1 MLLRAVELHNFRG
14 YRNFKL
20 KFAPLTSLLGEGEVG
35 KKTILRALDIF
46 FNGPLAKRPLKLQD
60 LNDKALKAGDF
71 QPVMDQNRG
80 RYRQL
85 SASMPLYVF
94 FDEESKAASPL
105 NFVVRSAIRD
115 KAAEIKEI

>member
-60 LNDKALKAGDF
+60 LNEKALKARDW
-71 QPVMDQNRG
+71 QI
-80 RYRQL
+80 
-85 SASMPLYVF
+85 AIT
-94 FDEESKAASPL
+94 A
-105 NFVVRSAIRD
+105 NFP
-115 KAAEIKEI
+115 